1 MILVQPLLHR
11 HLELVSGSIGSGIL
25 PKRRQAQP
33 NRKVSPNRITFVDQI
48 DLPGPMPI
56 FKLFLAQYGAL
67 HVSKHLKMDQP
78 VNRVFRRMA
87 GHCAVAM
94 LPNAR
99 EKVRGHANV
108 QRAVMLARKDID
120 ARVFL
125 FSHGWNITAKW
136 TLKQVQG
143 DGFFALCVSSRLQR
157 QKPRHVTQR
166 HGAQCGAYKPRHPEL
181 VSGSIGR
188 FASTNMRI
196 QISRDEFF
204 GAVE

>member
-1 MILVQPLLHR
+1 MKTYTHLLTNR
-11 HLELVSGSIGSGIL
+11 HPELVSGSIGSFTL
-25 PKRRQAQP
+25 PKRRQPQP
-33 NRKVSPNRITFVDQI
+33 HSKVRPNRITFVDQI

-125 FSHGWNITAKW
+125 FSHGRNITAKW

-143 DGFFALCVSSRLQR
+143 DGIFALCVSPRLQR
-157 QKPRHVTQR
+157 QKPRYARPRQP
-166 HGAQCGAYKPRHPEL
+166 YKPRHPEL

-188 FASTNMRI
+188 LAPADMRTLI
-196 QISRDEFF
+196 TQDKFM
-204 GAVE
+204 GVVK

>member
-1 MILVQPLLHR
+1 MNFAQPPTNR
-11 HLELVSGSIGSGIL
+11 HPELVSGSIGSGIL
-25 PKRRQAQP
+25 PKRRQTQA

-48 DLPGPMPI
+48 DLPRPMPI
-56 FKLFLAQYGAL
+56 LQLFFAQYGAF
-67 HVSKHLKMDQP
+67 HVAEHLKMDQP
-78 VNRVFRRMA
+78 VNRIFRGMSWHRIA
-87 GHCAVAM
+87 AM
-94 LPNAR
+94 LPNASDQ
-99 EKVRGHANV
+99 VRGHANV